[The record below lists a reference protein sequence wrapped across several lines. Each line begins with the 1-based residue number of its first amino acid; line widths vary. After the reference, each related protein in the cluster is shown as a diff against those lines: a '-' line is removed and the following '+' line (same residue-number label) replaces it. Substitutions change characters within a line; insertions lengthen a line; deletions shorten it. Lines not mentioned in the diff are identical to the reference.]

1 MITSKFIFSLLFNY
15 LLYSII
21 NYSIAQGNE
30 DESEG
35 TLELSSGSG
44 GMNQTCPRNLDCR
57 DLPANCIECTFNQSC
72 VYGQPNNVTCTPLEE
87 AVCEGE
93 QEFNRTFICRFCYQ
107 LPLELTCCSPNTD
120 CNIRGTP
127 RSTYLS
133 NCTAFNTELC
143 IPPRDFMR
151 KLPCNYTTGVRWS
164 TAFLLSIT
172 LGGFGVDRFYLG
184 HWRSAL
190 GKLFSFGGLGVW
202 SILDVILISTGYLT
216 PENGSAYIY

>member
-21 NYSIAQGNE
+21 DYSIAQGNE

-87 AVCEGE
+87 AMCEVGNNLNLCKLY
-93 QEFNRTFICRFCYQ
+93 F
-107 LPLELTCCSPNTD
+107 TC
-120 CNIRGTP
+120 
-127 RSTYLS
+127 
-133 NCTAFNTELC
+133 F
-143 IPPRDFMR
+143 
-151 KLPCNYTTGVRWS
+151 
-164 TAFLLSIT
+164 
-172 LGGFGVDRFYLG
+172 
-184 HWRSAL
+184 
-190 GKLFSFGGLGVW
+190 
-202 SILDVILISTGYLT
+202 
-216 PENGSAYIY
+216 